1 MSPPEEE
8 MGSLIK
14 RFLADRSGATAIEY
28 AMVAGIISMAIVAAV
43 SAIGTK
49 LNTKYSAASAGLN

>member
-1 MSPPEEE
+1 

-14 RFLADRSGATAIEY
+14 RFVSDRSGATAIEY
-28 AMVAGIISMAIVAAV
+28 AMVAGFISMAIVAAI